1 MGSSQSIYSHQQE
14 HELML
19 KQGANKGL
27 ITSYNSFYD
36 IPYNADVAK
45 IDASLY
51 LSDGERLVNVSQ
63 NQPGNDISLR
73 KSLSKSNPFNLKA
86 ISDSVGLALK
96 LPAVITSV
104 QYIDTSLPTNGSG
117 TYQSP
122 KNTLPADFGFGAN
135 TAYLIKCGTVINGG
149 KSLNAIS
156 NVYFGSYG
164 TGAKP
169 LWLNNLNDHCIDCAM
184 ATQVIFDGIS
194 FKSTEIRA
202 LRNGSSQ
209 SNSTSVKIVV
219 INCEFEVLK
228 NTARIIANTDC
239 NGIAL
244 WGADN
249 RILGCKFD
257 NIATDACWMSG
268 NNCEF
273 AYNSVKDVAQDGRT
287 AGDCFQL
294 SFGDNVWVHHNYLDH
309 RGAEGKQCVMAGNSG
324 TGGLIEYNYCIY
336 DMVPES
342 YSSNVIFTELSGVT
356 IRRNI
361 VIGGAYGIFASTLT
375 ATIESNYILH
385 GNSRTDA
392 LKGNALVY
400 KTGLSTVTIQNNTI
414 ESFNN
419 QAKIGIGPDVYAGEM
434 TSLTVRNNIIKGF
447 ATAVSHNASA
457 NITFDRNILF
467 DNSVDFDGSI
477 GSIDTNT
484 YNIDPELDS
493 LYVPQQSL
501 VGALGIVGA
510 TYDLYG
516 NAYNNVTNQIPI
528 GCVQPDGQTFDS
540 LVKGSFIS
548 MLSNL

>member
-149 KSLNAIS
+149 RSLNTIS
-156 NVYFGSYG
+156 NVYFGTYG
-164 TGAKP
+164 TGQKP
-169 LWLNNLNDHCIDCAM
+169 LWVNNLNDQCIDCAL
-184 ATQVIFDGIS
+184 ATQVTFDGIR
-194 FKSTEIRA
+194 FKSTD
-202 LRNGSSQ
+202 LRCIKNSSSQ
-209 SNSTSVKIVV
+209 ANTTSTKIAV
-219 INCEFEVLK
+219 INCEFEVTV
-228 NTARIIANTDC
+228 NSTRVAADTDC
-239 NGIAL
+239 NGISL
-244 WGADN
+244 YGADN
-249 RILGCKFD
+249 KVLGCKFD
-257 NIATDACWMSG
+257 NIATDACWASG
-268 NNCEF
+268 NNFEF
-273 AYNSVKDVAQDGRT
+273 AFNHVSNVAKDGRV
-287 AGDCFQL
+287 AGDCFQF
-294 SFGDNVWVHHNYLDH
+294 SSGDNVWIHHNYLDH
-309 RGAEGKQCVMAGNSG
+309 QGSEGKQAIMGGNSG
-324 TGGLIEYNYCIY
+324 TGGTIEYNYCIY
-336 DMVPES
+336 DMFPES
-342 YSSNVIFTELSGVT
+342 SLSNVILSEVSGII

-361 VIGGAYGIFASTLT
+361 VIGGANGIVAGTLS
-375 ATIESNYILH
+375 ATIESNYILN

-392 LKGNALVY
+392 LKGKALTY
-400 KTGLSTVTIQNNTI
+400 KTGASTVTIQNNTI

-419 QAKIGIGPDVYAGEM
+419 QAKTGISSDVYAGAM

-457 NITFDRNILF
+457 NITFDSNILF
-467 DNSVDFDGSI
+467 DNAVDFDGSI

-528 GCVQPDGQTFDS
+528 GCVQTDGQTFDS